1 MNSKPTFLS
10 PEALDFSPGLLSI
23 QESPPARLPRAV
35 MYTVGV
41 LFVILMVWAIFG
53 KLDII
58 ASAEGR
64 LVPAPK
70 GVSLALHLEKPCHV
84 AHALN

>member
-1 MNSKPTFLS
+1 MSEKTAVLS

-41 LFVILMVWAIFG
+41 LFTILLVWSLFADRG
-53 KLDII
+53 VQT
-58 ASAEGR
+58 AS
-64 LVPAPK
+64 L
-70 GVSLALHLEKPCHV
+70 
-84 AHALN
+84 